1 MLRSFATDRIHHR
14 IHLYSMVSSVP
25 QTYDPTK
32 RRRHVGNM
40 LLELIADEGLAGAN
54 IRAVAERAGCSV
66 GAIQKYFRTKDEM
79 LEFALQLVGERVQAR
94 ILSVDRNG
102 ALVDVVRS
110 WLLATLPLDAE
121 RRAEARIWAEFS
133 VRAIGHRPYSEAAI
147 AVDKEIRAAL
157 TGYLAQGRREGSL
170 RGDVETSA
178 VADALIALSDGL
190 ALTMLY
196 DPDRELEAVAALDVA
211 IKQLLPCLGA

>member
-1 MLRSFATDRIHHR
+1 MLNA
-14 IHLYSMVSSVP
+14 VP
-25 QTYDPTK
+25 QTYDPTE

-94 ILSVDRNG
+94 ILSVDRTG

-133 VRAIGHRPYSEAAI
+133 VRAIGHRSYSEAAI
-147 AVDKEIRAAL
+147 AVDTEIRAAL
-157 TGYLAQGRREGSL
+157 TGYLAQGRREGALST
-170 RGDVETSA
+170 DVETSA

-196 DPDRELEAVAALDVA
+196 DQDRELEAVAALDVA
-211 IKQLLPCLGA
+211 IKRLLPCPGS